1 MPPPDAADPQWQKPP
16 YLKQRQNE
24 RGEDD
29 EQQPRHRPLPDPGTR
44 LTPLHACDSD
54 EDYQQET
61 TSELQRILASWANLI
76 QISSMITDMHAW
88 GILVLREL
96 GTVRFESDSLIRRLA
111 VDLVQSG
118 HMQQQEV
125 ARLTRFS
132 RNTIS
137 TWVRAA
143 AESNQR
149 GPEPP
154 DDMTDPAQID
164 H

>member
-16 YLKQRQNE
+16 HLKQRQNE

-29 EQQPRHRPLPDPGTR
+29 EPPVRHRAQPDPAYR
-44 LTPLHACDSD
+44 LPPLSACDSD
-54 EDYQQET
+54 EHYQQET
-61 TSELQRILASWANLI
+61 TSELQRILAWWTNLI

-96 GTVRFESDSLIRRLA
+96 GTVRFESDALIRRIA
-111 VDLVQSG
+111 IDMVQSG